1 MFGYVRVILRLGK
14 NKIESSTEEGLSK
27 KGDGNGGVVGSSG
40 YCTLGCKAE
49 GRELTAGLSVQF
61 VGEAVTIGFNYG
73 EENLARVREEGF
85 CEGKI
90 AGFTEGVESE
100 HSKTVLESTEAAAL
114 HEKALEAERVWGYD
128 IGWKLCSE
136 LQGGAQEAGTV
147 SSATPPRSL
156 RTLSQSRRSIG
167 PRTRGFFPY
176 FPPPVHHSSPPSLPR
191 DFSVLST
198 GAQKPFASLQRRRR
212 RPPSHAYHIPAT
224 FITPYCYPT
233 TALACIFSNPTAL
246 ATFMAHPAC
255 HIQFFFV
262 NTVWTTSRAARLGSR
277 SPPS

>member
-1 MFGYVRVILRLGK
+1 QKGGSLLQDCLRNLWEK
-14 NKIESSTEEGLSK
+14 
-27 KGDGNGGVVGSSG
+27 
-40 YCTLGCKAE
+40 
-49 GRELTAGLSVQF
+49 
-61 VGEAVTIGFNYG
+61 AVTIGFNYG

-100 HSKTVLESTEAAAL
+100 RSKTVLESTEAAAL

-136 LQGGAQEAGTV
+136 LQGGVQEAGTALSV
-147 SSATPPRSL
+147 TPPRLLCVAATQTDPVTVPPLDWAEDGGSSHISSTCTPL
-156 RTLSQSRRSIG
+156 VAAFAPVRFLSA
-167 PRTRGFFPY
+167 
-176 FPPPVHHSSPPSLPR
+176 VHRCSKAICQPSTSPSP
-191 DFSVLST
+191 
-198 GAQKPFASLQRRRR
+198 
-212 RPPSHAYHIPAT
+212 PPSHAYHIPAT

-233 TALACIFSNPTAL
+233 TALACIFSNLTAL

-262 NTVWTTSRAARLGSR
+262 DTVRTTSRAARLGSR
-277 SPPS
+277 SPPT